1 MEIVSPGIA
10 IRSEVMA
17 TVEQVKIKDLGWQ
30 EGEVHQ
36 GVVTG
41 RLSGNSYSIRVD
53 GKDLIMQSPYFL
65 PTGSNIAMEM
75 QGQQEG
81 QYLVKLLT
89 SNTPGQEDL
98 LKNLLDQLFIK
109 DTPLNRNL
117 TLGFLEQEL
126 PIKPELLQQAERFI
140 QRLGGDSPENI
151 EKALLSLKM
160 GIPPE
165 FRVIDALQS
174 FLAGSKDYKQGSES
188 QLAFFLPKLRE
199 FLNGYLGTIQQ
210 QTLGAGITG
219 SPGYDSPEFL
229 SKDVKVLFQQVQE
242 TLQSIILKPEEGS
255 IKLAEQLKIM
265 LGCQLPKGVRPEAG
279 INSSL
284 TVVSLENDTPVENLT
299 RVNNLPV
306 QAAQVST
313 GEVFNNNLPETNKP
327 MGTGVNP
334 AVYQSTVVK
343 DLPVDVLP
351 SGDKVAGQARET
363 AVTGV
368 NQKEID
374 IEFPVKFRE
383 FGSLLEGL
391 SRLLQEVREAVKEAG
406 SPPQAQRLVQE
417 GTIVER
423 QMAGHQIFQSLDKAD
438 DQQNYLYFNLPF
450 IQNGDSESWGQLR
463 IIKDG
468 GTKKVI
474 DPSHFSMALMLN
486 TVNMGPLLVE
496 LKVRNKEVLA
506 GGKVTEDWVAG
517 LFKSAWPKL
526 QDSFSAM
533 GYNLQPCFWQVG
545 SFSEGLEPK
554 GLNQTKSD
562 GKLRM
567 LDITV

>member
-1 MEIVSPGIA
+1 MEIVSPVIA
-10 IRSEVMA
+10 IRSEVVDVMA
-17 TVEQVKIKDLGWQ
+17 QIKIKDLGWQ
-30 EGEVHQ
+30 EGEVRQ

-41 RLSGNSYSIRVD
+41 RLSENSYSIRVD

-117 TLGFLEQEL
+117 TLGFLVQEL

-165 FRVIDALQS
+165 SRVIEALQS

-210 QTLGAGITG
+210 QTPGAGITG
-219 SPGYDSPEFL
+219 SH
-229 SKDVKVLFQQVQE
+229 LFQQVQE

-265 LGCQLPKGVRPEAG
+265 LGCQLPKGVRSEAG

-284 TVVSLENDTPVENLT
+284 TVVGLENDTPVENLT

-327 MGTGVNP
+327 MGTGGNP
-334 AVYQSTVVK
+334 AVSQSTVVK

-351 SGDKVAGQARET
+351 SGDKVAGQAREN

-374 IEFPVKFRE
+374 IEVPVKFRE
-383 FGSLLEGL
+383 FGRLLEGL

-417 GTIVER
+417 GAIIER

-496 LKVRNKEVLA
+496 LKVRNKEVIA

-533 GYNLQPCFWQVG
+533 GYNLHPCFWQVG